1 MEAGKVVAV
10 LFVVVTVLFLIVFGP
25 FITIWSLNLL
35 FGLEIEYSFKTWAAV
50 IWLTTILNGIKIG
63 LKRQN

>member
-1 MEAGKVVAV
+1 MDAGKVVAV
-10 LFVVVTVLFLIVFGP
+10 LFVILTVLFLIVFGP

-50 IWLTTILNGIKIG
+50 VWLTTVLNGIKIG
-63 LKRQN
+63 LRKQN